1 MLMER
6 KRVLFGLFFTIVF
19 LSFFGFAS
27 FVSATPDFAGQIS
40 NFAGQISSAILNIIQ
55 QIKPLLEAIL
65 GNVDRVGSIDASQM
79 FFAKVLIFI
88 LLVSLIWSVVKTISF
103 FNSSRWAIWAISLGI
118 PLLGVRF
125 LTPQIILFM
134 IWPNASLGVILA
146 TFLPLLILFFFIE
159 RGLPSKTL
167 RKSAWI
173 LAACIFV
180 GIYFV
185 RFDGIGNLAY
195 IYLIAAGLSIAFLFF
210 DRTIQ
215 IWWKRV
221 GAEHA
226 MTAGNYIRYNRLL
239 KEREEAHEAYLGAV
253 KRGDFGA
260 SAALKR
266 HMEQLDTALTQAM
279 P

>member
-1 MLMER
+1 MKKGIIILII
-6 KRVLFGLFFTIVF
+6 FGAILT
-19 LSFFGFAS
+19 SSFAS
-27 FVSATPDFAGQIS
+27 AEPIDSLKKFTTSVAEGMNVVVNDLQP
-40 NFAGQISSAILNIIQ
+40 ILG
-55 QIKPLLEAIL
+55 PLLGKTE
-65 GNVDRVGSIDASQM
+65 VVGSFDLADI

-134 IWPNASLGVILA
+134 IWPNVSLGVILA
-146 TFLPLLILFFFIE
+146 TLLPLLILFFFIE